1 VARESVTSDAA
12 AAVFEAQRGR
22 LFGLA
27 YRLLGSASD
36 AEDVL
41 QDAFLRWAANG
52 AATGS
57 ETAGRSTASEDTT
70 GEARTSKD
78 RIIEPAAWLTTVVT
92 NLCLTQL
99 TSARQRR
106 ERYTGTWLPEP
117 VLTGDGSTVAAGP
130 GLGPLE
136 TAAQRESV
144 SMALL
149 LLCEELTAPERAVFI
164 LHEAFGYRYGEIAD
178 IIGRSEAACR
188 QLGHRAATRLR
199 EEAGEAGPG
208 GRPRP
213 ARFTPPGPEEAARWR
228 RLTGQFLAAAVAG
241 DVAGLERMLADDVV
255 SWADGGGKVPAGVR
269 PVLGRV
275 KVARLFASLG
285 PGLAPGADRTPAMAH
300 AFGSAGHLEV
310 SEAEVNGTPA
320 LLVWADGEVFT
331 VFVPVIEGDKITAL
345 YTIAAPDKL
354 AVAARQARQS
364 RNSGLSRNTGPSS
377 Q

>member
-1 VARESVTSDAA
+1 MGDA

-41 QDAFLRWAANG
+41 QDAFLRWDAA
-52 AATGS
+52 
-57 ETAGRSTASEDTT
+57 
-70 GEARTSKD
+70 D
-78 RIIEPAAWLTTVVT
+78 RDAVREPAAWLTTAVT
-92 NLCLTQL
+92 NLCLTEL

-117 VLTGDGSTVAAGP
+117 VLTGSGGGAGTAVAAGHD
-130 GLGPLE
+130 LGPLE

-149 LLCEELTAPERAVFI
+149 LLYEALTAPERAVFI

-188 QLGHRAATRLR
+188 QLGHRAAARLR
-199 EEAGEAGPG
+199 EDCGA
-208 GRPRP
+208 RSRP
-213 ARFTPPGPEEAARWR
+213 ARFTPDGAAEAAQWR
-228 RLTGQFLAAAVAG
+228 RLTGQFLAAAAAG
-241 DVAGLERMLADDVV
+241 DVAGLERLLADDVV
-255 SWADGGGKVPAGVR
+255 SWGDGGGKVPAGLR
-269 PVLGRV
+269 PVRGRA
-275 KVARLFASLG
+275 KVARLFAALG
-285 PGLAPGADRTPAMAH
+285 PALVPGGKRTPAMAH
-300 AFGSAGHLEV
+300 ALGDLAAGGLEV
-310 SEAEVNGTPA
+310 SEAEVNGSPA
-320 LLVWADGEVFT
+320 MLVWAGGELFAVYI
-331 VFVPVIEGDKITAL
+331 PVIDPAVDGGKITAV

-354 AVAARQARQS
+354 AVAGRQARVS
-364 RNSGLSRNTGPSS
+364 RNAGLSG